1 MARLVVYSS
10 DEEFPDVNEV
20 IRGKAG
26 TQTSKK
32 VSRETNRKVDRDE
45 PKSDLKKEKGS
56 MVSNV
61 KELGSDEIEITDNA
75 KPKARKRVL
84 KQSSDNPLLKPF
96 SMSTKRSGTEPR
108 KISASNSAVPMTR
121 VAKEEPRRKA
131 TVMKPRIPDFEE
143 ERKVVARNHRVTDS
157 EEGKEKDEDDS
168 DDLSD
173 FVPMPKVLKDE
184 LKRKP
189 IALKPRIP
197 GFDEKRR
204 PTARKPAIAD
214 SEEEDED
221 DDSDDLSDF
230 IVDDDDDSDVF
241 KTPPKSTRRLVRGR
255 RTVVEESSDTDT
267 EEEILRQLLDKTTLE
282 DNDTPPA
289 FNPPVLQPP
298 KRDEKTEIRPG
309 TSSSFD
315 DNGAVLRFSP
325 STKKV
330 SKGVKFSTPP
340 GSPELKP
347 RGLASP
353 KKLSRIPSTPHRPS
367 MDSFWSQD
375 LVNDWNDQYSPMKTL
390 QPISKPKLQPPLTS
404 GGKSL
409 FKKPPSFKAP
419 RIDKDSKKAFS
430 ISKHTIASDFLLE
443 LDTKITSGRIAELSA
458 STGGVQIIWSKK
470 LITTAGRANWKRETI
485 KSPLTT
491 NTDGKSP
498 TTFRHYASIELA
510 EKVIDDEN
518 RLLNVL
524 AHEFCHLANFMIS
537 NIKTNPHGKEFKEW
551 AAKCSNEFGDRGIE
565 VTTKHSYEIEY
576 KYVWEC
582 TEAGCKTLFK
592 RHSKSIDTQRHRCG
606 ACKGVLAQIK
616 PVPRGAAKNG
626 KENEYQIF
634 VKENM
639 KRIRDDNLGSP
650 QKDILG
656 LVAKKYQEQKA
667 SRAAQAGEKEST
679 PDDGGVEV
687 VARKLDFL
695 DLTSP

>member
-26 TQTSKK
+26 TKTSQK
-32 VSRETNRKVDRDE
+32 VSGETNRKVDRSE
-45 PKSDLKKEKGS
+45 PKSGLKKEKGS
-56 MVSNV
+56 ITSNL
-61 KELGSDEIEITDNA
+61 KELGSYEIESSENA

-84 KQSSDNPLLKPF
+84 KQNSDNPLLKPL
-96 SMSTKRSGTEPR
+96 SM
-108 KISASNSAVPMTR
+108 AVPMTR
-121 VAKEEPRRKA
+121 VVKEEPRRKP
-131 TVMKPRIPDFEE
+131 TVVEPRIPGFEE
-143 ERKVVARNHRVTDS
+143 ERKVVARNYRVADS
-157 EEGKEKDEDDS
+157 EEDEDEVDS
-168 DDLSD
+168 DNLSD

-189 IALKPRIP
+189 LVTKPRIP
-197 GFDEKRR
+197 DPDEERR
-204 PTARKPAIAD
+204 PTARKPTIAD

-241 KTPPKSTRRLVRGR
+241 KTPPKSTRRLARGR
-255 RTVVEESSDTDT
+255 ITVVEDSSGTDT
-267 EEEILRQLLDKTTLE
+267 EEEILRQLLDKTTL
-282 DNDTPPA
+282 DDKDTPPA

-298 KRDEKTEIRPG
+298 KRDEKVEIRPG
-309 TSSSFD
+309 TSSSVD

-325 STKKV
+325 SSRKV
-330 SKGVKFSTPP
+330 SKGVRLSTPP
-340 GSPELKP
+340 GSPESKP

-390 QPISKPKLQPPLTS
+390 QPISKPKLQPFSTS

-470 LITTAGRANWKRETI
+470 LTTTAGRANWKRETI

-491 NTDGKSP
+491 NTDGKAT

-551 AAKCSNEFGDRGIE
+551 AAKCSNVFGDRGIE

-626 KENEYQIF
+626 KENEYQAF

-639 KRIRDDNLGSP
+639 KKIRDENPGSP
-650 QKDILG
+650 QKDIMG

-667 SRAAQAGEKEST
+667 SKAAEAGEKENT
-679 PDDGGVEV
+679 PDDGDVEI

-695 DLTSP
+695 DLTSPRE

>member
-26 TQTSKK
+26 RKTSQK
-32 VSRETNRKVDRDE
+32 VSGETNRKVERSE

-56 MVSNV
+56 TVSNV
-61 KELGSDEIEITDNA
+61 KELGSDEIESSENA

-84 KQSSDNPLLKPF
+84 KQNSDNPLLKPL
-96 SMSTKRSGTEPR
+96 SMGTKRSSTEPR

-121 VAKEEPRRKA
+121 VMKEEPRRKA
-131 TVMKPRIPDFEE
+131 TVVKPRIPDFEE
-143 ERKVVARNHRVTDS
+143 ERKVVARNYRVTDS
-157 EEGKEKDEDDS
+157 EEEKDEDDS
-168 DDLSD
+168 DDLPG
-173 FVPMPKVLKDE
+173 FLPMSKVLKDE
-184 LKRKP
+184 PKRKP
-189 IALKPRIP
+189 ISLKPRISDL
-197 GFDEKRR
+197 DEKRR
-204 PTARKPAIAD
+204 PTARKPTKTESED
-214 SEEEDED
+214 EDEEEED
-221 DDSDDLSDF
+221 DDLSDF

-267 EEEILRQLLDKTTLE
+267 EEELLRQLLDKTTL
-282 DNDTPPA
+282 DDKDAPSA

-298 KRDEKTEIRPG
+298 NRDEKVEVRPG

-325 STKKV
+325 SSRKV
-330 SKGVKFSTPP
+330 SKGVKLSTPP

-390 QPISKPKLQPPLTS
+390 QPISKPKLQPPSTS
-404 GGKSL
+404 RGTSL

-419 RIDKDSKKAFS
+419 RIDKESKKAFS

-491 NTDGKSP
+491 NTDGKAP

-626 KENEYQIF
+626 KENEYQVF

-639 KRIRDDNLGSP
+639 KRIRDENPGSP
-650 QKDILG
+650 QKDIMG

-667 SRAAQAGEKEST
+667 SKAAQV
-679 PDDGGVEV
+679 GG
-687 VARKLDFL
+687 RRIHLMMGMWRL
-695 DLTSP
+695 LRGNSISWI

>member
-1 MARLVVYSS
+1 
-10 DEEFPDVNEV
+10 
-20 IRGKAG
+20 
-26 TQTSKK
+26 
-32 VSRETNRKVDRDE
+32 
-45 PKSDLKKEKGS
+45 

-61 KELGSDEIEITDNA
+61 KELGSDEIESSENA

-84 KQSSDNPLLKPF
+84 KQNSDNPLLKPL
-96 SMSTKRSGTEPR
+96 SMGTKRSSAEPR

-131 TVMKPRIPDFEE
+131 AAMKPRIPDFEE
-143 ERKVVARNHRVTDS
+143 ERKVVARNYRIADS
-157 EEGKEKDEDDS
+157 EEEEEKDEDDS

-173 FVPMPKVLKDE
+173 FEPMPRILKDE
-184 LKRKP
+184 PKRKP
-189 IALKPRIP
+189 MAPKPRIP
-197 GFDEKRR
+197 DFDEKRR
-204 PTARKPAIAD
+204 PTARKPAVAD
-214 SEEEDED
+214 SEEEEED

-230 IVDDDDDSDVF
+230 IVDDDDDSEVF

-255 RTVVEESSDTDT
+255 RTVVEDSSGTDT
-267 EEEILRQLLDKTTLE
+267 EEEILRQLLDKTTL
-282 DNDTPPA
+282 DDKDTPPA
-289 FNPPVLQPP
+289 FNPPVLKPP
-298 KRDEKTEIRPG
+298 KRDEKDEVRPG

-325 STKKV
+325 SPRKV
-330 SKGVKFSTPP
+330 SKGVKLSTPP
-340 GSPELKP
+340 GSPKLKP

-353 KKLSRIPSTPHRPS
+353 KKLSRIPSTPHRPTHLQTQAPTTVNLRRQI
-367 MDSFWSQD
+367 SFQE
-375 LVNDWNDQYSPMKTL
+375 T
-390 QPISKPKLQPPLTS
+390 
-404 GGKSL
+404 
-409 FKKPPSFKAP
+409 PSFIAP

-430 ISKHTIASDFLLE
+430 LSKHAIASDFLLE

-470 LITTAGRANWKRETI
+470 LITTAGRANWKRETV

-491 NTDGKSP
+491 NTDGKAP

-639 KRIRDDNLGSP
+639 KKIRDENPGSP
-650 QKDILG
+650 QKDIMG
-656 LVAKKYQEQKA
+656 LVAKRYQEQKA
-667 SRAAQAGEKEST
+667 SKAAKAGEKEST
-679 PDDGGVEV
+679 PSDGDVEI

>member
-20 IRGKAG
+20 VRGKAG
-26 TQTSKK
+26 TKTSQK
-32 VSRETNRKVDRDE
+32 VSEKTNRKVERSE
-45 PKSDLKKEKGS
+45 PKNDLKKEKGS

-61 KELGSDEIEITDNA
+61 KELGSDKIESSENA

-84 KQSSDNPLLKPF
+84 KQNSDNPLLKPL
-96 SMSTKRSGTEPR
+96 SMGTKRSSAEPR

-131 TVMKPRIPDFEE
+131 AAMKPRIPDFEE
-143 ERKVVARNHRVTDS
+143 ERKVVARNYRIADS
-157 EEGKEKDEDDS
+157 EEEEEKDEDDS

-173 FVPMPKVLKDE
+173 FEPMPRILKDE
-184 LKRKP
+184 PKRKP
-189 IALKPRIP
+189 MAPKPRIP
-197 GFDEKRR
+197 DFDEKRR
-204 PTARKPAIAD
+204 PTARKPAVAD
-214 SEEEDED
+214 SEEEEED

-230 IVDDDDDSDVF
+230 IVDDDDDSEVF
-241 KTPPKSTRRLVRGR
+241 KTPPRSTRRLVRGR
-255 RTVVEESSDTDT
+255 RTVVEDSSGTDT
-267 EEEILRQLLDKTTLE
+267 EEEILRQLLDKTTL
-282 DNDTPPA
+282 DDKDTPPA
-289 FNPPVLQPP
+289 FNPPVLKPP
-298 KRDEKTEIRPG
+298 KRDEKDEIRPG

-325 STKKV
+325 SPRKV
-330 SKGVKFSTPP
+330 SKGVKLSTPP
-340 GSPELKP
+340 GSPKLKP

-375 LVNDWNDQYSPMKTL
+375 LVNDWNDQYSPLKTL
-390 QPISKPKLQPPLTS
+390 QPISKPKLQPPSTS
-404 GGKSL
+404 GGKSF
-409 FKKPPSFKAP
+409 FKKPPSFIAP

-430 ISKHTIASDFLLE
+430 LSKHAIASDFLLE

-470 LITTAGRANWKRETI
+470 LITTAGRANWKRETV

-491 NTDGKSP
+491 NTDGKAP

-639 KRIRDDNLGSP
+639 KKIRDENPGSP
-650 QKDILG
+650 QKDIMG
-656 LVAKKYQEQKA
+656 LVAKRYQEQKA
-667 SRAAQAGEKEST
+667 SKAAKAGEKEST
-679 PDDGGVEV
+679 PSDGDVEI
-687 VARKLDFL
+687 VARRLDFL